1 MAAGRSARVLRQ
13 SVQSGLLATDVS
25 FVENSTAA
33 HPEPTPALADSEI
46 DDEIDILTGLCS
58 ADGMIRRFEQK
69 TWWQPQ
75 ALMLY
80 LDVDGFSEIN
90 ERWGWHAGD
99 QVLCEIA
106 SRLTT
111 SMRDDDIVSR
121 LEADEFAVVCCAP
134 WSDDAAINAAMR
146 IARELSRPFAIQ
158 HMDGSVGSLTVGVSM
173 GTALGGT
180 TDLSAL
186 LLHADK
192 NLARAQERRGVT
204 AATGRR

>member
-1 MAAGRSARVLRQ
+1 M
-13 SVQSGLLATDVS
+13 DV
-25 FVENSTAA
+25 VDNSTTPHSGHASA
-33 HPEPTPALADSEI
+33 PEGEI
-46 DDEIDILTGLCS
+46 DLLTGLHT
-58 ADGMIRRFEQK
+58 ADGLIRRFEQK

-80 LDVDGFSEIN
+80 LDVDDFGAIN
-90 ERWGWHAGD
+90 QEWGWHVGD

-106 SRLTT
+106 SRLITT
-111 SMRDDDIVSR
+111 LRDDDIISR

-146 IARELSRPFAIQ
+146 VARELSRPFAIQ

-180 TDLSAL
+180 ADLSAL

-192 NLARAQERRGVT
+192 NLARAQQRRGVT
-204 AATGRR
+204 TAAHRNN

>member
-1 MAAGRSARVLRQ
+1 VEDVDNPTTSPLGPT
-13 SVQSGLLATDVS
+13 SV
-25 FVENSTAA
+25 
-33 HPEPTPALADSEI
+33 PEGEI
-46 DDEIDILTGLCS
+46 DLLTGLCT
-58 ADGMIRRFEQK
+58 ADGLIRRFEQK

-80 LDVDGFSEIN
+80 LDVDEFSGIN
-90 ERWGWHAGD
+90 DEWGWHAGD

-111 SMRDDDIVSR
+111 ALRDEDIISR

-146 IARELSRPFAIQ
+146 VARELSRPFAIQ
-158 HMDGSVGSLTVGVSM
+158 LMDGSVVSLTVGVSM

-192 NLARAQERRGVT
+192 NLARAQQRRGVT
-204 AATGRR
+204 TTASRND

>member
-1 MAAGRSARVLRQ
+1 M
-13 SVQSGLLATDVS
+13 
-25 FVENSTAA
+25 FSTTSTLG
-33 HPEPTPALADSEI
+33 EDQI
-46 DDEIDILTGLCS
+46 DRLTGLCS
-58 ADGMIRRFEQK
+58 ADGLIRRFEQK

-80 LDVDGFSEIN
+80 LDVDHFGDIN
-90 ERWGWHAGD
+90 DRWGWHAGD

-111 SMRDDDIVSR
+111 ALRDDDIIAR
-121 LEADEFAVVCCAP
+121 LEADEFAVICCAP

-146 IARELSRPFAIQ
+146 VARELARPFAVQ
-158 HMDGSVGSLTVGVSM
+158 HIDGSVGSLTVGVSM

-192 NLARAQERRGVT
+192 NLARAKERRSIVSAG
-204 AATGRR
+204 